1 LNKLDILLKSALETF
16 PNFIIVDDMARIV
29 YLNESY
35 AQLLGTTSKVAVG
48 KNVKDVIPNTR
59 LNIIVKTGKEE
70 IGSIMT
76 LFDHENKQNITLV
89 CNRIPILEDGKIVGA
104 VAATTMSDLFEV
116 TKLSNEIEEM
126 KKENK
131 YYKSKLTAIEANLN
145 PLEKI
150 IGASESI
157 EIIKKTIQDYADSN
171 LAFLITGETG
181 VGKEVFAKAIHQMS
195 LRSLNNYV
203 KINCAAIPSNLL
215 ESELFGYADGAFTG
229 AIKGGKMGKFELADK
244 GTILLDEIAEMPLE
258 LQVKLLRV
266 LQENEFERVGSLKT
280 TKFNARIICSTNRD
294 IEELA
299 EKGLFR
305 QDLYYRINI
314 IELYI
319 PPLRERYDDILPLCK
334 HFITNLNQDG
344 NKKIIDID
352 ARVLDLFRQYDWPGN
367 VRELKHVIERAYV
380 TCKEEI
386 LSLDYLDFFKDRIV
400 RQKNKSDS
408 APPDATLREHRHQ
421 AEKQAIIQ
429 ALKQAK
435 GNKTKAAQLLQ
446 IDRSRLYYKL
456 KKFNLDL

>member
-1 LNKLDILLKSALETF
+1 MILICDDDATIRTSLTLVLKRAGYE
-16 PNFIIVDDMARIV
+16 VA
-29 YLNESY
+29 
-35 AQLLGTTSKVAVG
+35 TTSAPQETIDFVRNNTPELILMDMNYSNSTTGEEGLELLAKVRVFLP
-48 KNVKDVIPNTR
+48 DVPVILITAW
-59 LNIIVKTGKEE
+59 
-70 IGSIMT
+70 GSIN
-76 LFDHENKQNITLV
+76 LAVQGIRAGAFDFITKPWNNLALLNNISTAIQISEKSNSAYLSEAKTE
-89 CNRIPILEDGKIVGA
+89 CSYK
-104 VAATTMSDLFEV
+104 S
-116 TKLSNEIEEM
+116 LSN
-126 KKENK
+126 N
-131 YYKSKLTAIEANLN
+131 
-145 PLEKI
+145 KI
-150 IGASESI
+150 IGKSPLLQQVLNTVSRIAQ
-157 EIIKKTIQDYADSN
+157 TNAPV
-171 LAFLITGETG
+171 LITGESGT
-181 VGKEVFAKAIHQMS
+181 GKELIAEAIHENSTRGKNPFVKVNLGGISQS
-195 LRSLNNYV
+195 LF
-203 KINCAAIPSNLL
+203 
-215 ESELFGYADGAFTG
+215 ESEMFGHKKGAFTDAHHDRTG
-229 AIKGGKMGKFELADK
+229 RFELADK